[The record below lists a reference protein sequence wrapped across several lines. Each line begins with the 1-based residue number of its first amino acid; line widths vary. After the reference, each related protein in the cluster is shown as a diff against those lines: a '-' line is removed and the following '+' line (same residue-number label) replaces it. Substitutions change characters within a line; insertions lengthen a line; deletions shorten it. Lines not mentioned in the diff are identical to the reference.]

1 MITLD
6 IPAGEFAAYLFD
18 CDGTLADTMPLHYRA
33 WRAVLDPL
41 GCDFPEEVFYSIG
54 GMPTATVVDFLNER
68 NGLSLPALELAEQKE
83 EVFMTLIPGVRP
95 IAPVV
100 DFMLALEGKYPLAVA
115 SGGFKSVVTA
125 ILQTLGLIGHFQ
137 TLVTAEDVI
146 HGKPAPDTYLEAAR
160 RLGVEPAR
168 CLVFED
174 TPLGRES
181 ALNAG
186 MQCVLVPSGL
196 VVERAPARR

>member
-6 IPAGEFAAYLFD
+6 IPPGEFSAYLFD

-41 GCDFPEEVFYSIG
+41 GCEFPEDVFYSVG
-54 GMPTATVVDFLNER
+54 GMPTATVVDFLNAR
-68 NGLSLPALELAEQKE
+68 NGLSLPARKLAEQKE
-83 EVFMTLIPGVRP
+83 AIFLTLIPEVGP
-95 IAPVV
+95 IPPVV
-100 DFMLALEGKYPLAVA
+100 DFLLALEGKYPLAVA
-115 SGGFKSVVTA
+115 SGGFKPVVTA
-125 ILQTLGLIGHFQ
+125 TLDALGLLGHFQ
-137 TLVTAEDVI
+137 TLVTAEDVA

-160 RLGVEPAR
+160 RLGVVPER

-186 MQCVLVPSGL
+186 MQCVLVPSGP
-196 VVERAPARR
+196 VVERTRF